1 MRAQQ
6 PEPPSGRRVE
16 LFLLVLAVAIAVY
29 GYVDVGS
36 DMDGKVPSDTLRYGL
51 GLGALALLA
60 HLAVRRWARYAD
72 PLLLPIAVLLNGL
85 GLVVIY
91 RLDRSTPNDSTAPT
105 QLVWSMVGVGLFIAV
120 VVLLRDYRVLQR
132 YAYVVALT
140 TLLLMIVPAFLP
152 AVYGAKIWIKIGPLS
167 FQPGEIAKI
176 ALAIFF
182 ASYLAQHRDALA
194 LTGRRIWRLELP
206 RGRNLGPIVLIWL
219 VGAAILFL
227 EQDLGTLLIFFGL
240 FVVMLYVATA
250 RTGWIAV
257 GLVLVGVAVVPV
269 ALWEPH
275 VHVRFLDW
283 LDPMRTIRLG
293 QGPSQLAESLFAFA
307 AGGLLGTG
315 LGLGHSYLIGFAMK
329 SDWIL
334 ATFGE
339 EIGLVGLAAL
349 FLLYAIVVVRG
360 YRIGRELRDP
370 FGRLL
375 AIGLASLL
383 ALQVFVVAGGVTDLI
398 PLTGMTMPFLAQGG
412 SSLVTNW
419 ILIALLVKLGDAARR
434 PRLPVPQLL
443 TPPPGSDADSA
454 ARGESGPDE
463 GEPGEGVP
471 GEGVPGEGTPADEDP
486 GGEETQAVPR
496 P

>member
-1 MRAQQ
+1 M
-6 PEPPSGRRVE
+6 
-16 LFLLVLAVAIAVY
+16 VLAVAIAAY
-29 GYVDVGS
+29 GYVDVGANI
-36 DMDGKVPSDTLRYGL
+36 DGKAPADALRYGL

-91 RLDRSTPNDSTAPT
+91 RLDRSTPHASTAPT
-105 QLVWSMVGVGLFIAV
+105 QLLWSTIGVALFIAV
-120 VVLLRDYRVLQR
+120 VVLLRDHRVLQR
-132 YAYVVALT
+132 YAYVLALI
-140 TLLLMIVPAFLP
+140 TLLLMIVPIFLP

-219 VGAAILFL
+219 VSAAILFL
-227 EQDLGTLLIFFGL
+227 EQDLGTLLLFFGL
-240 FVVMLYVATA
+240 FVVMLYVATG

-283 LDPMRTIRLG
+283 LDPMRTVRLG
-293 QGPSQLAESLFAFA
+293 LGPSQLAQSMFAFA

-349 FLLYAIVVVRG
+349 LLLYAIVVVRG
-360 YRIGRELRDP
+360 FRIGRELRDP

-419 ILIALLVKLGDAARR
+419 ILIALLVKLSDAARR
-434 PRLPVPQLL
+434 PRPPVPHLL
-443 TPPPGSDADSA
+443 TPPPDADGRA
-454 ARGESGPDE
+454 VE
-463 GEPGEGVP
+463 
-471 GEGVPGEGTPADEDP
+471 PADEDERDERDEDAEDADNEVEDHEGDDP
-486 GGEETQAVPR
+486 DDEETEAVPTV
-496 P
+496 